1 MTTQQ
6 GFTLIEL
13 MIVIAIV
20 AILSAI
26 GVPAYQGYL
35 QKAALTDM
43 LQTMVSYKTPV
54 DLCGLENAAFTA
66 CNTGSQGIPGSKSSR
81 YVSAVSV
88 AQGAITL
95 TGQSTLQGLRVILTP
110 TWDTEIGAS
119 RWTKNCATDDNA
131 ESLQSACQDVFRFD
145 NTAG

>member
-1 MTTQQ
+1 MSKQQ
-6 GFTLIEL
+6 GFTLVEL

-35 QKAALTDM
+35 QKAAMTDM
-43 LQTMVSYKTPV
+43 LQTMASYKTAV
-54 DLCGLENAAFTA
+54 DLCGLENAAFST
-66 CNTGSQGIPGSKSSR
+66 CNAGNQGIPASQTSR

-88 AQGAITL
+88 SQGVITL
-95 TGQSTLQGLRVILTP
+95 TGQSTLQGLSVVLTP
-110 TWDTEIGAS
+110 EWDTTTSTS
-119 RWTKNCATDDNA
+119 RWTKNCVT
-131 ESLQSACQDVFRFD
+131 ESKAIDLQSACQNVFRFD

>member
-1 MTTQQ
+1 MITQQ
-6 GFTLIEL
+6 GFTLVEL

-43 LQTMVSYKTPV
+43 LQTMVAYKTPV
-54 DLCGLENAAFTA
+54 DLCGLENAAFTT
-66 CNTGSQGIPGSKSSR
+66 CDTGRQGIPASRSSR

-88 AQGAITL
+88 AQGVITL

-110 TWDTEIGAS
+110 EWDAEAGAS
-119 RWTKNCATDDNA
+119 RWTKRCATDNNM
-131 ESLQSACQDVFRFD
+131 ESLQAACQDVFRFD
-145 NTAG
+145 NAAG